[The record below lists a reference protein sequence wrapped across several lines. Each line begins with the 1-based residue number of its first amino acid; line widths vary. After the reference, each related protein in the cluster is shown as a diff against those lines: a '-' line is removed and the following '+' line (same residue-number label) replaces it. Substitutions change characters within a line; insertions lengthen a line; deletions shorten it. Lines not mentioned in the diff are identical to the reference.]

1 MATHATSLQYSTV
14 QYSKYSTVQEAR
26 HGHTRHLPA
35 VLVLTEHQ
43 VGPPVDGHTHPQL
56 AHNVQSK
63 YNTYYSRG
71 YR

>member
-1 MATHATSLQYSTV
+1 MEAWIVATVGNVQYGTV
-14 QYSKYSTVQEAR
+14 QYS

-35 VLVLTEHQ
+35 VLVLAEHE

-63 YNTYYSRG
+63 
-71 YR
+71 